1 MKVNNLQETS
11 ESVICATKHLL
22 AKLNLVEIISLFVTE
37 HRIIFSNDKIHIHVQ
52 RNYIWNMT
60 LTISILLW
68 LLKLSFTFYCFMSR
82 SAINFTP
89 MIYHSWTTDYQHNS
103 QIVQSYKKI
112 LGQKEQ
118 ENIPDNRLSVWFFWS
133 EMIQLLKNSICFI
146 VLRKDNY
153 INWYLQLQ

>member
-1 MKVNNLQETS
+1 MWCGGDGVMKVNNLQETS

-22 AKLNLVEIISLFVTE
+22 AKLNLVEIINLFVTE
-37 HRIIFSNDKIHIHVQ
+37 HWIIFSNDKIHIHVQ

-118 ENIPDNRLSVWFFWS
+118 ENIPDIRLSV
-133 EMIQLLKNSICFI
+133 
-146 VLRKDNY
+146 
-153 INWYLQLQ
+153 